1 MVGLVEDEPVQAEL
15 YSAMLLASGMRVE
28 SFRSVHEFQRRQGIH
43 SIDVLLLDW
52 NLPEVS
58 GIDLLRE
65 LRSQAFA
72 HVPIILLTANGAEQD
87 VVYGLQSGADDYVVK
102 PPRPSELA
110 ARIANA
116 LRRVRPDSTNLRICA
131 QPFEFDVADREL
143 RIDGELHS
151 VTEKEFDLLV
161 YLFRRTE
168 RIVSRQ
174 MLLRDVWKLGPDVN
188 TRSVDTYISRLRKS
202 LGLNGDSGWK
212 LEGVYQHGY
221 RLSQI
226 SADAAA
232 S

>member
-1 MVGLVEDEPVQAEL
+1 
-15 YSAMLLASGMRVE
+15 MLLAASMRVE
-28 SFRSVHEFQRRQGIH
+28 YFRSVHEFQRRQGIH

-58 GIDLLRE
+58 GIDLLRD

-72 HVPIILLTANGAEQD
+72 HIPIILLTGNGAERD
-87 VVYGLQSGADDYVVK
+87 VVYGLECGADDYVVK

-116 LRRVRPDSTNLRICA
+116 YRRVRPDASTRIVDA
-131 QPFEFDVADREL
+131 EPFRFDVASREVHL
-143 RIDGELHS
+143 DGKLHA

-188 TRSVDTYISRLRKS
+188 TRSVDTYVSRLRKS
-202 LGLNGDSGWK
+202 LGLNGESGWK

-221 RLSQI
+221 RLSK
-226 SADAAA
+226 AEPTLPNA
-232 S
+232 